1 MDNQKISLAIFG
13 NQNSN
18 SGFQPLYWI
27 NNPVQQLEN
36 LVPPGMDDNSYFFVL
51 QVTPTQTLYTLVQ
64 NRVSSYMSSRPGAL
78 KMAIGIP
85 QGWRIEGG
93 DGPFELL
100 LAIREKFL
108 QTCMTQN
115 KGANLTYNFNE
126 KLADSSVFE
135 QMLDDY
141 VLEPS
146 RVQQVPMTGNDDA
159 LLLLTAQNTSLLF
172 KDPQRPEFAHFKRIV
187 IGEKGKSSSYQN
199 YITGLDIP
207 RKMPAAP
214 KPDVL
219 SNQHQQPSKPAAT
232 ITDSQ
237 RPQQTVQPQSS
248 IQKQTAQTKQETQQP
263 RSQTES
269 PSRSGQQASSS
280 GILHKPWFSLITFVV
295 GAVLGY
301 FIGSCNGSQA
311 TAEEEDDDDQEL
323 VDGDIVAIPG
333 NGDEDFSDEQ
343 EATRFAEEQLN
354 KYNALLT
361 NPSLTYEQIDEM
373 IDWIA
378 NPDITDACNAIDPQ
392 FVNRVRG
399 YNEIIDFL
407 RLGDIQ
413 GARQAATRS
422 SALSDI
428 HLNQMRAA
436 YQSYVDD
443 NGETRTYSQQERAH
457 AQSYFQENFSR
468 MHSFADINAIHA
480 QIQRTINVNPRGGS
494 NNNRGGHTEEELPQE
509 RE

>member
-115 KGANLTYNFNE
+115 KGASLTYNFNE

-141 VLEPS
+141 ILEPS

-159 LLLLTAQNTSLLF
+159 LLLLTAQKTSLLF

-187 IGEKGKSSSYQN
+187 IGEKGKSSSYQS
-199 YITGLDIP
+199 YITGLEIP
-207 RKMPAAP
+207 RKMAAAP
-214 KPDVL
+214 KPDVRL
-219 SNQHQQPSKPAAT
+219 AQQQQPSRAAAA
-232 ITDSQ
+232 TDSQ
-237 RPQQTVQPQSS
+237 RPQQTTQAESSVQRQA
-248 IQKQTAQTKQETQQP
+248 AQTKQVPQQP
-263 RSQTES
+263 SAQTEH
-269 PSRSGQQASSS
+269 PYRSGQQSSLS
-280 GILHKPWFSLITFVV
+280 DIFRKPWFSLITFVA
-295 GAVLGY
+295 GALLGY
-301 FIGSCNGSQA
+301 LVGSCNGGQA
-311 TAEEEDDDDQEL
+311 TADDEDDDDQEL
-323 VDGDIVAIPG
+323 VDGDIVAIPSQD
-333 NGDEDFSDEQ
+333 DEEFPEEQ
-343 EATRFAEEQLN
+343 EETRFAEEQLN

-373 IDWIA
+373 MDWIA
-378 NPDITDACNAIDPQ
+378 NPDVADACNAIDPQ

-413 GARQAATRS
+413 GARQAASRS

-436 YQSYVDD
+436 YQSYVDEND
-443 NGETRTYSQQERAH
+443 QTRPYNQQERSR
-457 AQSYFQENFSR
+457 AQAYFQENFSR
-468 MHSFADINAIHA
+468 MQSFADINAIHS
-480 QIQRTINVNPRGGS
+480 QIQRTMNGNPRGGN
-494 NNNRGGHTEEELPQE
+494 NNNRGGHTEEPLPQE
-509 RE
+509 RD